1 MFRFQL
7 FILISCVFSSIWSAT
22 LDRDPLKAF
31 PIVIFPMDPYIDSAD
46 MAINRQVSSELVE
59 VLTSI
64 GRFKVYDRN
73 EVGKIIE
80 EAALQMTQSSQ
91 AVQLDILTPAAYG
104 MDIEILNF
112 SQEGVAPSDFGFG
125 DAFINNVFGVEEEF
139 ADNIETRLTYKLNI
153 IELKTNEVVFQTRF
167 EGFHLG
173 GRRGESL
180 QEVSSKSRA
189 FLKRELK
196 NLFKIESQIKYD
208 DYGDMIFTYD
218 PQLEVKKGTWFYL
231 KGQGQALV
239 VEGDTLSQPT
249 IDYALAQVDKVGDG
263 WARLALRREWD
274 EVEGP
279 YYAHENH
286 KQPTGILTSF
296 QKNLDRD
303 YSSLLIDLQFSPME
317 WNTGIARIQFARP
330 QTSRDSLERVEDAFG
345 FGLGFGGGLAWRL
358 GHTLTIR
365 PSILADFMFFSRSD
379 DKNRIVNGV
388 TFSTPIHLDVE
399 LSVSKHWNLSVGAGY
414 RTWGNTETWTFEQ
427 ENSVNDNTK
436 TVDAFWADER
446 GGDVELQTQ
455 GITLRAG
462 LSYLFL

>member
-1 MFRFQL
+1 MFRFQ
-7 FILISCVFSSIWSAT
+7 ILISMILTSVWSAT
-22 LDRDPLKAF
+22 IDRDPLKAF
-31 PIVIFPMDPYIDSAD
+31 PIVIFPMDPSIDSVD
-46 MAINRQVSSELVE
+46 MAINRQISSELVE

-125 DAFINNVFGVEEEF
+125 DALINNIFGVEEKF
-139 ADNIETRLTYKLNI
+139 ADNIETLLTYKLNI

-167 EGFHLG
+167 EGSHLG
-173 GRRGESL
+173 GRQGESL
-180 QEVSSKSRA
+180 HEVSSKSRA

-208 DYGDMIFTYD
+208 DYGNMILTYD
-218 PQLEVKKGTWFYL
+218 SQLEVKKGTWFKL
-231 KGQGQALV
+231 KGQGRALV
-239 VEGDTLSQPT
+239 VEGDTLSQST
-249 IDYALAQVDKVGDG
+249 LDYALAQVDQVGDG
-263 WARLALRREWD
+263 WARLVLRREWD
-274 EVEGP
+274 EVQGP
-279 YYAHENH
+279 YYAHESHNH
-286 KQPTGILTSF
+286 PMAILMSY
-296 QKNLDRD
+296 QKNYERD
-303 YSSLLIDLQFSPME
+303 YASLMMDLQFSPME
-317 WNTGIARIQFARP
+317 WNTGIFRLQFARP
-330 QTSRDSLERVEDAFG
+330 QTTRDSLERVEDAFG

-358 GHTLTIR
+358 GTKLTIR
-365 PSILADFMFFSRSD
+365 PSLLVDFMLFSRSD
-379 DKNRIVNGV
+379 DKNRMVNGV
-388 TFSTPIHLDVE
+388 TFSTPMHLDAE

-414 RTWGNTETWTFEQ
+414 RTWGRTKTWTFEQ
-427 ENSVNDNTK
+427 ENSVNDNTR
-436 TVDAFWADER
+436 TVDAFWANER